1 MSDEID
7 KLEDIHIP
15 TLTEVISG
23 KNNEHELKPADEAK
37 PAPAHGGLTA
47 HEALEK
53 HQQEFITLI
62 EDIAE
67 DVKDELN
74 MQMEAIVRKA
84 INSALNEILEQS
96 SALMQKAMMHQLQ
109 SSLPPIL
116 DIVAEDMKPV
126 EK

>member
-7 KLEDIHIP
+7 KLNEIHIP
-15 TLTEVISG
+15 TLTEVISD
-23 KNNEHELKPADEAK
+23 KKDEHELKK
-37 PAPAHGGLTA
+37 PATESKPAQGGLSA
-47 HEALEK
+47 SEALEK

-67 DVKDELN
+67 DVRDELN
-74 MQMEAIVRKA
+74 MQMEGIVRKA

-96 SALMQKAMMHQLQ
+96 STLMQKAMMHQLQ

-116 DIVAEDMKPV
+116 DIVAEDMKPNDN
-126 EK
+126 

>member
-1 MSDEID
+1 MSDID

-15 TLTEVISG
+15 TLTDIIPNEG
-23 KNNEHELKPADEAK
+23 KDDDHELKQPTPEVK
-37 PAPAHGGLTA
+37 PIAGGLTA
-47 HEALEK
+47 EEALSK
-53 HQQEFITLI
+53 HQQEFVTLI

-74 MQMEAIVRKA
+74 MHMEGIVRKA

-96 SALMQKAMMHQLQ
+96 ASLMQKAMLHQLQ

-116 DIVAEDMKPV
+116 DIVAEDMKPT

>member
-1 MSDEID
+1 MSDNK
-7 KLEDIHIP
+7 KLEDLQIP
-15 TLTEVISG
+15 TLTEVIG
-23 KNNEHELKPADEAK
+23 KENKEEHELKPAAK
-37 PAPAHGGLTA
+37 STAFQGGLSA
-47 HEALEK
+47 SEALEK
-53 HQQEFITLI
+53 HQQEFLTLI

-74 MQMEAIVRKA
+74 MQMEGIVRKA

-96 SALMQKAMMHQLQ
+96 STLMQKAMMHQLQ

-116 DIVAEDMKPV
+116 DIVAEDMKPI

>member
-23 KNNEHELKPADEAK
+23 KNNEHELKPAEAESEK
-37 PAPAHGGLTA
+37 TAQNGLSA

-53 HQQEFITLI
+53 HQQEFLTLI

-67 DVKDELN
+67 DVRDELN
-74 MQMEAIVRKA
+74 MQMEGIVRKA

-96 SALMQKAMMHQLQ
+96 STLMQKAMMHQLQ

-116 DIVAEDMKPV
+116 DTVAEDMKPV

>member
-7 KLEDIHIP
+7 KLEDFHIP
-15 TLTEVISG
+15 TLTEVISD
-23 KNNEHELKPADEAK
+23 KNQEHELKPTADPK
-37 PAPAHGGLTA
+37 PAQGGLTA
-47 HEALEK
+47 TEALEK

-74 MQMEAIVRKA
+74 MQMEGIVRKA

-96 SALMQKAMMHQLQ
+96 STLMQKAMMHQLQ

-116 DIVAEDMKPV
+116 DIVAEDMKPNDN
-126 EK
+126 